1 LKKSK
6 KSKTVLGLELN
17 QIQRIDDKSVE
28 VNFSITQDVEE
39 LFKNVYKLHKL
50 TDKQFCK
57 KIGSIIVEYVE
68 EKLNEKH
75 RDRS

>member
-1 LKKSK
+1 
-6 KSKTVLGLELN
+6 LN

-28 VNFSITQDVEE
+28 VNFSITHDVEE
-39 LFKNVYKLHKL
+39 LFRNVYKLHKL
-50 TDKQFCK
+50 TDKQFCE